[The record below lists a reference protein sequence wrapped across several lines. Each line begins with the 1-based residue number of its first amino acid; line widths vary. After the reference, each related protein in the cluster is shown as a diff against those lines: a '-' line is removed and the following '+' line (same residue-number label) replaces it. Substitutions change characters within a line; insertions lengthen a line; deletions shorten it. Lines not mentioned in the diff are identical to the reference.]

1 VLSKIYDVDM
11 SSSDDDDDETAPR
24 INMMSIDGLKQ
35 LADKV
40 HPLPGTRSNIYNQC
54 RKPLQHK

>member
-1 VLSKIYDVDM
+1 MWKRWPGLCAKNVLSKIYDVDV

-24 INMMSIDGLKQ
+24 INMMSIDGLKH

-40 HPLPGTRSNIYNQC
+40 HPLPETAAT
-54 RKPLQHK
+54 